1 MASLLPS
8 QNWYSMSDPAIVTE
22 LCHSLKQI
30 RLQQNLTQEQL
41 AEKAGLSRS
50 AISEMEN
57 GKTAVSLITIIQ
69 LLRALQ
75 QLHLLDNW
83 KVSANA
89 SPLQVAKYTAKGR
102 LRSSG
107 KVLRK
112 KVNKEKSEW

>member
-1 MASLLPS
+1 MESNSASRM
-8 QNWYSMSDPAIVTE
+8 WYSMSDPAIVTE
-22 LCHSLKQI
+22 LCKSLKQI

-69 LLRALQ
+69 VLRALQ

-83 KVSANA
+83 SAGANV
-89 SPLQVAKYTAKGR
+89 SPLQVAKYAAKDR
-102 LRSSG
+102 LRASG
-107 KVLRK
+107 KASQRK
-112 KVNKEKSEW
+112 AKREDSEW